1 MEFLM
6 AIQNIY
12 GESWFEVAI
21 LRKVILKTKNYKKS
35 FNEKNKN
42 QDFSILRRI
51 QLKQI
56 IDLDL
61 ALKTVYDYYD

>member
-1 MEFLM
+1 M